1 MIWKA
6 ETPKVVPCG
15 ARISAG
21 KSGKVARSL
30 PASAV
35 DKRELAAGQLHA
47 VAAVAGKAD
56 DDRFHRRAV
65 GRFLFGQQMGRSG
78 HEDPESFA
86 FAIFRPAL
94 SSLRA

>member
-1 MIWKA
+1 MSTSGWSPAVSIAVDPKLIWKA
-6 ETPKVVPCG
+6 DTPKVVPCG

-47 VAAVAGKAD
+47 VAAVPGKAHH
-56 DDRFHRRAV
+56 HRLQRRV
-65 GRFLFGQQMGRSG
+65 GVGFLGGK
-78 HEDPESFA
+78 
-86 FAIFRPAL
+86 
-94 SSLRA
+94 